1 MGLSPKLYK
10 NHLSGVGFAPTIQ
23 HHRAAVTEGYVVG
36 PQEGCSQGR
45 FDEAKR
51 RVSGGDR
58 LLPPLVVS
66 DDDCE
71 EALRFTGIVASE
83 ILATHPRTLM
93 MYEHLNMIK
102 PKRTATNRRRYSQ
115 RDLMKLQSIQ
125 TLTRKHGVNLAG
137 VRYILA
143 LLKQLQVAGLKAPDA
158 LKELDVTLLDV

>member
-1 MGLSPKLYK
+1 MKRKDDSAGATLAIPAPRDPSIHLDKPIYTLS
-10 NHLSGVGFAPTIQ
+10 
-23 HHRAAVTEGYVVG
+23 
-36 PQEGCSQGR
+36 
-45 FDEAKR
+45 
-51 RVSGGDR
+51 
-58 LLPPLVVS
+58 
-66 DDDCE
+66 
-71 EALRFTGIVASE
+71 VASE